1 MAKISPQRDFPLT
14 GASATY
20 FSNQKRP
27 ASPAGIGTVM
37 AFAKPLRL
45 AALALALSALA
56 GTGLA
61 EEPGRGQT
69 EMPQIDKPLGVV
81 ELFTSQGCN
90 SCPPADEFFAE
101 LAAKENIVALAYH
114 VDYWDYL
121 GWQDTLSRKENTERQ
136 YDYMRAFGSR
146 SVYTPQA
153 VINGRSHVN
162 GASRKEVDGAL
173 ARMEKSGDG
182 MRVGIKVSR
191 TSDRVM
197 IDAGDAGS
205 GPADAHVVIVFFDAP
220 QTIKIGEG
228 ENSGRSMTYWN
239 AVSGIQTAGMW
250 HGKAQRYELPIT
262 EISKK
267 KGGCAVLLQSVGK
280 DGMPGPILGAAFIH
294 KPDRL

>member
-1 MAKISPQRDFPLT
+1 MSFNR
-14 GASATY
+14 
-20 FSNQKRP
+20 
-27 ASPAGIGTVM
+27 
-37 AFAKPLRL
+37 PLRL
-45 AALALALSALA
+45 AALALAFSALA
-56 GTGLA
+56 GAGLA
-61 EEPGRGQT
+61 AETGKPQDDKPQT
-69 EMPQIDKPLGVV
+69 DKPLGVV
-81 ELFTSQGCN
+81 ELFTSQGCS
-90 SCPPADEFFAE
+90 SCPPADTFFAE
-101 LAAKENIVALAYH
+101 LAAKEDIVALAYH

-136 YDYMRAFGSR
+136 YDYMRAFGNR

-173 ARMEKSGDG
+173 ARMERTGEG
-182 MRVGIKVSR
+182 MRVGIKVSQ

-197 IDAGDAGS
+197 IDAGEAGN
-205 GPADAHVVIVFFDAP
+205 GPRDAHVVIVYFDPP
-220 QTIKIGEG
+220 QTIDIGKG

-250 HGKAQRYELPIT
+250 HGKAQRYELPMS
-262 EISKK
+262 EISK

-294 KPDRL
+294 KP